1 MRIVFGCDPNAAELK
16 KNLMKMC
23 QELGHEVFDM
33 GSNDPIYAHTAFS
46 VAEMVASGQVDRGVL
61 VCGTGLG
68 MSIAANKVKG
78 IRCGIGYN
86 DEVSHLFCR
95 TCD

>member
-1 MRIVFGCDPNAAELK
+1 MSAWLTFSLTFTPNAAELK

-23 QELGHEVFDM
+23 QELGHEVFGM

-61 VCGTGLG
+61 VCGTGLVI
-68 MSIAANKVKG
+68 SIAANKVKG
-78 IRCGIGYN
+78 AYA
-86 DEVSHLFCR
+86 DLLTDVYSA
-95 TCD
+95 